1 MTKEL
6 RDMIDRI
13 VEDQRMDIIEKT
25 TFDIAKRMLNSK
37 VDDAIILN
45 STGISESELNT
56 LKSSMI

>member
-13 VEDQRMDIIEKT
+13 MEDQRMDIIEKN
-25 TFDIAKRMLNSK
+25 TFDIAKRMLNHHFS
-37 VDDAIILN
+37 DNDILI

-56 LKSSMI
+56 LKSSMS